1 MPLACGDGLHQDA
14 PVRPPVW
21 WHPRRRV
28 VPPVPALRGHRG
40 PVRRRGRLLLDLLD
54 RQPRRR
60 PMHSG
65 AAARCAWPTAA
76 RFSLLLPATPLQ
88 MECGHVFHASCVK
101 DLIERKWPGPAITF
115 SFADCPC
122 CKAELR
128 HPSIEDAMVRP
139 HLTRALSVV
148 DM

>member
-1 MPLACGDGLHQDA
+1 MTNAARMRRWPA
-14 PVRPPVW
+14 
-21 WHPRRRV
+21 PRRTRAATRV
-28 VPPVPALRGHRG
+28 VASAAKSRASRACTARTQRACSSTRTTFARSAGPTTSLPPHAFRYNRP
-40 PVRRRGRLLLDLLD
+40 
-54 RQPRRR
+54 QP
-60 PMHSG
+60 
-65 AAARCAWPTAA
+65 RCAWPTAA

-128 HPSIEDAMVRP
+128 HPSIEDAMVRAA
-139 HLTRALSVV
+139 T
-148 DM
+148 

>member
-1 MPLACGDGLHQDA
+1 MTNAARMRRWPA
-14 PVRPPVW
+14 
-21 WHPRRRV
+21 PRRTRAATRAAASAAKSHASRACTARTQRACSSTRTTFAPSAGPTTS
-28 VPPVPALRGHRG
+28 PPPHAFRYN
-40 PVRRRGRLLLDLLD
+40 
-54 RQPRRR
+54 RQP
-60 PMHSG
+60 
-65 AAARCAWPTAA
+65 RCAWPTAA

-128 HPSIEDAMVRP
+128 HPSIEDAMVRAP
-139 HLTRALSVV
+139 A
-148 DM
+148 